1 MCRHFLAFLNRFCES
16 DCTKGA
22 VEHSPIFPIFKS
34 TLWKA
39 FKWPARA
46 VECRV
51 VWHCTTLHCSGRLR
65 RGGGGE
71 VQRDLSCTT
80 WTFKF
85 HSRLDFSYACLLKRK
100 SIGKSNKSWEP
111 DYLKSSPGR
120 YCGLFKSNNWLPST
134 AVWWI
139 AASGWYFGQIWP
151 AALYLTLGAK
161 AVCPAG
167 GRWCIAL
174 ILNVTRL
181 AARSLRVALFLGEKC
196 GLEVVVCWVGQL
208 HQQVIIISYHLLKCS
223 QSLRPQQHR

>member
-1 MCRHFLAFLNRFCES
+1 M
-16 DCTKGA
+16 
-22 VEHSPIFPIFKS
+22 
-34 TLWKA
+34 
-39 FKWPARA
+39 
-46 VECRV
+46 
-51 VWHCTTLHCSGRLR
+51 
-65 RGGGGE
+65 
-71 VQRDLSCTT
+71 
-80 WTFKF
+80 
-85 HSRLDFSYACLLKRK
+85 
-100 SIGKSNKSWEP
+100 GKSNKSWEP
-111 DYLKSSPGR
+111 DYLKSNPGR

-223 QSLRPQQHR
+223 QCLCPQQHRKETVFSFGHLLAPLWTLAINIIMECFWKYKISICFGLKKRKDWSVQICVDVWSS

>member
-1 MCRHFLAFLNRFCES
+1 M
-16 DCTKGA
+16 
-22 VEHSPIFPIFKS
+22 KS
-34 TLWKA
+34 FQVA
-39 FKWPARA
+39 GSC
-46 VECRV
+46 CRV
-51 VWHCTTLHCSGRLR
+51 PCRLALHDIALQRWTKKRRR
-65 RGGGGE
+65 RGTKRPPA
-71 VQRDLSCTT
+71 QRGLLNFIQD
-80 WTFKF
+80 WTLATP
-85 HSRLDFSYACLLKRK
+85 SLCLVWLLKRK

-111 DYLKSSPGR
+111 DYLKSNPGR

-223 QSLRPQQHR
+223 QSLRPQQQRGNSFQV